1 MTKLLSGVRVL
12 DFSRVLAGPFCTALM
27 ADIGA
32 DIIKVE
38 PPTGDDQRSMGAFRD
53 GVSVSFELIN
63 RNKRS
68 LKLDLKSDQGRDIA
82 RRLAA
87 QCDVVVENFR
97 PGVAAKLGIDYESL
111 RKLRSDI
118 IYCSISGFGQSG
130 PMAGSPSYDVVAQA
144 LSGLMSITGSPEG
157 EPMLVGD
164 SVGDTVSGLFAA
176 WSISSALYRRQ
187 STGEG
192 ARLDVAMF
200 DSLFTL
206 LPTALAQWQVTK
218 VAPGREGNQHPL
230 SAPFGAYAAAD
241 GNFILAIAN
250 NALFRRFAEAIQRPA
265 MAEDP
270 GFSSDQQR
278 RINRD
283 ALRAEIETWSRQKSA
298 ADVVACLGEAGIPAS
313 MIWNV
318 AEAADSAHAHHRKL
332 MTTVEHRSLG
342 PIRLPEQPVHIEGQ
356 ERGTLR
362 AAPALGGDGPA
373 ILSELLGTTPDEI
386 AALRAADVI

>member
-27 ADIGA
+27 ADMGA

-68 LKLDLKSDQGRDIA
+68 LKLDLKSDEGRDIA

-87 QCDVVVENFR
+87 QCDAVVENFR

-111 RKLRSDI
+111 RQLRPDL

-130 PMAGSPSYDVVAQA
+130 PLAGSPSYDVVAQA

-206 LPTALAQWQVTK
+206 LPTALAQWQVTR

-250 NALFRRFAEAIQRPA
+250 NALFRRFAVAIERPA
-265 MAEDP
+265 MAEDAR
-270 GFSSDQQR
+270 FSSDQQR
-278 RINRD
+278 RLNRD

-298 ADVVACLGEAGIPAS
+298 ADVVECLGAAGIPAS

-318 AEAADSAHAHHRKL
+318 AEAADSAHADHRKL
-332 MTTVEHRSLG
+332 MTTVAHPSLG
-342 PIRLPEQPVHIEGQ
+342 SLRLPEQPVHIHGQ
-356 ERGTLR
+356 ERGALR

>member
-68 LKLDLKSDQGRDIA
+68 LKLDLKSDQGREIA

-111 RKLRSDI
+111 RQLRPDL

-176 WSISSALYRRQ
+176 W
-187 STGEG
+187 
-192 ARLDVAMF
+192 
-200 DSLFTL
+200 
-206 LPTALAQWQVTK
+206 
-218 VAPGREGNQHPL
+218 
-230 SAPFGAYAAAD
+230 
-241 GNFILAIAN
+241 
-250 NALFRRFAEAIQRPA
+250 
-265 MAEDP
+265 
-270 GFSSDQQR
+270 
-278 RINRD
+278 
-283 ALRAEIETWSRQKSA
+283 
-298 ADVVACLGEAGIPAS
+298 
-313 MIWNV
+313 
-318 AEAADSAHAHHRKL
+318 
-332 MTTVEHRSLG
+332 
-342 PIRLPEQPVHIEGQ
+342 
-356 ERGTLR
+356 
-362 AAPALGGDGPA
+362 
-373 ILSELLGTTPDEI
+373 
-386 AALRAADVI
+386 

>member
-1 MTKLLSGVRVL
+1 MTKPLSGVRVL

-27 ADIGA
+27 ADMGA

-38 PPTGDDQRSMGAFRD
+38 PPAGDDQRSMGAFRE

-68 LKLDLKSDQGRDIA
+68 LRLDLKTDEGREIA

-97 PGVAAKLGIDYESL
+97 PGIASKLGIDYESL
-111 RKLRSDI
+111 SRSRPDL

-130 PMAGSPSYDVVAQA
+130 PLAGFPSYDVVAQA
-144 LSGLMSITGSPEG
+144 LSGLMSITGSPDG

-176 WSISSALYRRQ
+176 WSISSALYRRLT
-187 STGEG
+187 TGKG

-200 DSLFTL
+200 DSLFAL
-206 LPTALAQWQVTK
+206 LPTALAQWQVTEA
-218 VAPGREGNQHPL
+218 APGREGNQHPL

-250 NALFRRFAEAIQRPA
+250 NALFRRFAVAIGRPEL
-265 MAEDP
+265 AEDP
-270 GFSSDQQR
+270 RFSSDPLR
-278 RINRD
+278 RLNRD
-283 ALRAEIETWSRQKSA
+283 VLRSEIETWSRKRSG
-298 ADVVACLGEAGIPAS
+298 ADVVELLGSAGIPVS
-313 MIWNV
+313 TIWDV
-318 AEAADSAHAHHRKL
+318 AQAADSTHAEHRKL
-332 MTTVEHRSLG
+332 MTSVEHPSLG
-342 PIRLPEQPVHIEGQ
+342 TLRLPEQPVHIDGE
-356 ERGTLR
+356 ERGALR
-362 AAPALGGDGPA
+362 PAPMLGADGPA
-373 ILSELLGTTPDEI
+373 ILSELLGMTQAEI
-386 AALRAADVI
+386 ATLQTAEVI